1 MHMNIGD
8 YQRGSQS
15 RNRVCVCARACV
27 RVCERALCKSFGEQS
42 FAEQK
47 DVMFAGKVG
56 TWLEG
61 SVLQVLAE

>member
-1 MHMNIGD
+1 
-8 YQRGSQS
+8 
-15 RNRVCVCARACV
+15 VCVCARACV
-27 RVCERALCKSFGEQS
+27 CVCERALCKSFGEQS